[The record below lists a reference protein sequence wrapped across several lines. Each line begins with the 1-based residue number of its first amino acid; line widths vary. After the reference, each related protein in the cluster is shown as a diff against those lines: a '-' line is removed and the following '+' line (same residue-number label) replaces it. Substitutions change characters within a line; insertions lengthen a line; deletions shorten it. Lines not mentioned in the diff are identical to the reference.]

1 VGGIIFLFFDFHV
14 NENIRLIGEAERL
27 GFTGLAFFNPENTN
41 SNQHNGLEDRIVKE
55 DHSIEIYNGVA
66 IRAKNPEQMKNKVGK
81 FRKEAD
87 VILVLGGD
95 QKINRAACEDPRVD
109 IIAQPYRN
117 RRDCGINHVIGKK
130 AAENRVAV
138 ELNIRYLSKTS
149 SYLRYKVLAY
159 FREILKLKR
168 KYDFPLIITSD
179 ARTIFDQHSPQDI
192 IALSRCFG
200 MDRQESLDALSK
212 TPLDIIERN
221 KIRDNIIANGVKL
234 IK

>member
-1 VGGIIFLFFDFHV
+1 MFFDFHV
-14 NENIRLIGEAERL
+14 NENFRLIEEAERL
-27 GFTGLAFFNPENTN
+27 GFAGLVLFKPEN
-41 SNQHNGLEDRIVKE
+41 SNYNQPNDLEDWETIKK
-55 DHSIEIYNGVA
+55 DYSIQLYNGVA

-81 FRKEAD
+81 FRKESD
-87 VILVLGGD
+87 VILVHGGD

-117 RRDCGINHVIGKK
+117 RWDCGINHIIGKK
-130 AAENRVAV
+130 AAENMVAV

-168 KYDFPLIITSD
+168 KYDFPMVITSD
-179 ARTIFDQHSPQDI
+179 ARTIYDQHSPKDI

-200 MDRQESLDALSK
+200 MDRQESIDALSK
-212 TPLDIIERN
+212 TPLEIIERN
-221 KIRDNIIANGVKL
+221 SIRDNIIVNGVKL